1 MAHANETRDWRIYLD
16 FAKVLID
23 EARRLYADEDLG
35 LHLDQTAYALDATT
49 IDLCLSLFPWAKF
62 RKAKGAIR
70 LHTLM
75 DLRGSIPTMIVVS
88 HGKIHE
94 TSILKLMT
102 FEPGA
107 IYVMDRGYVDFT
119 SLYRIDQSSA
129 FFVVR
134 CKNALR
140 FKRRYSHPIDK
151 ATGLQ
156 SDQTVV
162 LTTFYPRKNYP
173 DALRRV
179 RYRDP
184 ETGVLYTFL
193 TNNVRLPA
201 LTIAQLYRRRW
212 QIELFFKWIKQHLR
226 IKAFYGTSENAV
238 KTQVWIAISVYAL
251 VAIAKKRMELDLSLY
266 TILQILSV
274 SLFGKAPV
282 LQVFSNRTDT
292 ERDDMIYKQLTLFD

>member
-1 MAHANETRDWRIYLD
+1 MNAGRTIFSQLMDFLSPYEFRKCVDRYGGNYKIKSFTCWDQFLAMAFAQLTYRESLRDIEACLRANHIKLYHMGIRSKIARNTLAHANETRDWRIYLD

-35 LHLDQTAYALDATT
+35 LQLDQTAYALDATT

-62 RKAKGAIR
+62 RKAKDAIR

-193 TNNVRLPA
+193 AA
-201 LTIAQLYRRRW
+201 LL
-212 QIELFFKWIKQHLR
+212 LK
-226 IKAFYGTSENAV
+226 SD
-238 KTQVWIAISVYAL
+238 SC
-251 VAIAKKRMELDLSLY
+251 
-266 TILQILSV
+266 
-274 SLFGKAPV
+274 LFG
-282 LQVFSNRTDT
+282 
-292 ERDDMIYKQLTLFD
+292 